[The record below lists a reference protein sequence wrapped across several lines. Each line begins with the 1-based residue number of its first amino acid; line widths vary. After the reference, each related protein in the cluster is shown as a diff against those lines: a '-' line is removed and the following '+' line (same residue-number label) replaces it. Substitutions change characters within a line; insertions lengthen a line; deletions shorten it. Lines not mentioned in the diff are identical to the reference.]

1 MDYGQLTDD
10 ELAERYQKITEA
22 NYGYGQLHPADEQF
36 AHNPHAAAAREAG
49 GYAKELERR
58 NRFQQSISFQ
68 LGRIQKA
75 ARAAEEARA
84 RIQEKPF
91 SEAAYPWDLG
101 LGRTG
106 LGMITAQRKPD
117 DVRYAEHALAAFVD
131 NLDGLEVPDLQPGTG
146 DEAERLEGARQAIA
160 PVVALRDAWGSEPA
174 AKARLRSAYDDDG
187 LLGNTSGL
195 TRASVFTQAP
205 LSALYNQV
213 QYAAGVPRGDAEERA
228 LLEQMGM
235 EGRTFFS
242 GMNPASEPTVR
253 GGPGPA
259 RTRWDLMDQ
268 YRKAAY
274 DIRGDWRNAT
284 TPRQLNAMREMEVL
298 AGIGTTGPEFFGSMG
313 VPEGYANVI
322 GTALD
327 VAADPNMGLYRVPG
341 VLGRAARYA
350 SPAAKTRRYAQAS
363 GLAASDVLPP
373 ALFQVGARMVPPVAP
388 ANPVADDAGPVI
400 RMLLAR

>member
-1 MDYGQLTDD
+1 VDYGKLTDD
-10 ELAERYQKITEA
+10 ELRQKYEYHTSQPA
-22 NYGYGQLHPADEQF
+22 VADERSFDGRQAAGLRREIEARQQF
-36 AHNPHAAAAREAG
+36 QRQVYSPLQRVQEAAAEA
-49 GYAKELERR
+49 
-58 NRFQQSISFQ
+58 S
-68 LGRIQKA
+68 
-75 ARAAEEARA
+75 RA
-84 RIQEKPF
+84 RDRIEAKPF
-91 SEAAYPWDLG
+91 SEAANPWDFG
-101 LGRTG
+101 LGWSG
-106 LGMITAQRKPD
+106 LGMVTAQRKPQ
-117 DVRYAEHALAAFVD
+117 DVRYAEHALAKFVD
-131 NLDGLEVPDLQPGTG
+131 GLDGVGVPYVEPWAPGQKELLEEVSGAVAPLAAFRDSWASDPK
-146 DEAERLEGARQAIA
+146 AMERL
-160 PVVALRDAWGSEPA
+160 
-174 AKARLRSAYDDDG
+174 KSAYDDDG

-195 TRASVFTQAP
+195 TRAGVFTQAP

-213 QYAAGVPRGDAEERA
+213 QYAAGVPKGDAEERA
-228 LLEQMGM
+228 LLDQMGM

-284 TPRQLNAMREMEVL
+284 TPQQLHAMREMEVL

-327 VAADPNMGLYRVPG
+327 LAADPNMGLYRVPG

-350 SPAAKTRRYAQAS
+350 SPAAKTRRYAQAA

-373 ALFQVGARMVPPVAP
+373 ALFQVGGRMVPPVSP